1 MPKAQE
7 IDVLN
12 PYITNRIQ
20 SIIDKRQN
28 GKCRKCGNILVAAD
42 GIVSSGYHRNYYHSD
57 CARKLHII

>member
-28 GKCRKCGNILVAAD
+28 GKCHKCGDTLAASD
-42 GIVSSGYHRNYYHSD
+42 GIVSSGYHRNYYHTE